1 MISAESTVDNLFDNK
16 IQINYYVS
24 VNNSSWIQISPI
36 QLSFSGVSEVLV
48 FNKNI
53 PTNYQ
58 IPGVAYL
65 NYPEI
70 ATEITLIRVKIELI
84 KDKSINVTPS
94 VYSYKLIAKVKKL

>member
-1 MISAESTVDNLFDNK
+1 MKNYLFPLLIKNIKSNENNL
-16 IQINYYVS
+16 
-24 VNNSSWIQISPI
+24 NNSSIDVVIVI
-36 QLSFSGVSEVLV
+36 I
-48 FNKNI
+48 NKNI
-53 PTNYQ
+53 PINYQ

-70 ATEITLIRVKIELI
+70 ATEITSIRVKIELI